1 MRTLLI
7 GSITLILAAIVLL
20 GFALRHAPDATAK
33 PESAISIDPYSMQ
46 SNVDMK
52 KLPEQV
58 ADDLI

>member
-7 GSITLILAAIVLL
+7 GSVTLTIAAIVLL
-20 GFALRHAPDATAK
+20 GFALRHAPDATAG
-33 PESAISIDPYSMQ
+33 PEAAGSVDPYTMQ

-58 ADDLI
+58 IDDLI